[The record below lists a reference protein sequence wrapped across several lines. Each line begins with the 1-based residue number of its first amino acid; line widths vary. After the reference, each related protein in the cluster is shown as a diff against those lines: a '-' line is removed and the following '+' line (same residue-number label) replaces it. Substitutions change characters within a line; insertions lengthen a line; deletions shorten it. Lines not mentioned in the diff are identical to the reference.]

1 MRVTNLVRV
10 SGALA
15 VSGVCVSGA
24 IIVPRDTT
32 STSLLLPTTTAAS
45 TTTASTT
52 TTTQDVETSVPSPT
66 APLNSTL
73 PPQAPLAALQAW
85 CPSEIF
91 CNGPLLQTINIAQLY
106 GDSKTFVD
114 KPTVG
119 TSNTTINDFFAL
131 YNVSTA
137 GNYSDVT
144 IGALETFV
152 DTDFQGEGLELEQTL
167 LPSNSTPS
175 FLQPNT
181 TSITSPIILGW
192 ASIVNSYWASL
203 VRVTNSSTLC
213 DGVQCESTLIPLNHT
228 FVVPG
233 GRFREQY
240 YWDSYWIIEGLLQS
254 ELYDIANSSLQNFM
268 DELEKYGF
276 IPNGGRI
283 YYLNRSQPPLFMKM
297 LYAYVNATNDVSI
310 LERALPLAE
319 VELDWWH
326 TNRTVNITSPYSN
339 NTWEVAH
346 YAVVNTAPRPEGFL
360 EDYLTANGADIEVP
374 YTEDQKAALYAE
386 LASGAESGHDYT
398 ARFATN
404 PYLGNITDQ
413 NPLLRTLNVRATIP
427 VDLNSILYK
436 YRSLLAELYNLA
448 ASNSTLS
455 PPTLASGGN
464 ATYFHRR
471 AAYHTSVATTLK
483 SAILDLF
490 WEPST
495 LAFYDFNTTSNA
507 RNTWFSP
514 ATFYPYWSGIV
525 PDEVASNATNA
536 QAAFASVR
544 FVFSRYNGTFPASFV
559 QTGLQWD
566 APNAWP
572 PHQFILLE
580 ALRNLP
586 ANITTGSLPTLSAN
600 VSSFSLVPT
609 GQLGLTE
616 DALPLQPL
624 ESGAN
629 SSSTGPAADINVLE
643 NGLTVFNG
651 GESTPGE
658 GWGKA
663 LEREVANRYMSSVFC
678 SWYSTGGSIPG
689 LLPRLPD
696 ETLNLTFS
704 LDSTGRMFEKESLFD
719 IDVAGSGGE
728 YVVQAGF
735 GWTNGIALWIASQY
749 GSVLSTPSCPTIS
762 NSTIPASAIAYRRGL
777 AQAVPRRG
785 LGAFPSRDA
794 VRRKSI
800 GGTDG
805 RKAVSRKSIAGRL
818 GAWAYAKVRSS
829 AN

>member
-1 MRVTNLVRV
+1 MRVTNLVQAGV
-10 SGALA
+10 LA
-15 VSGVCVSGA
+15 VSGVSGA

-32 STSLLLPTTTAAS
+32 TTTLLLPTTTVA
-45 TTTASTT
+45 TTTSISST
-52 TTTQDVETSVPSPT
+52 TTTQDVETSVPSPL

-91 CNGPLLQTINIAQLY
+91 CNGPLLQTINLAQLY

-152 DTDFQGEGLELEQTL
+152 DTDFQGEGLELEQTI
-167 LPSNSTPS
+167 LPSNSTPT
-175 FLQPNT
+175 FLQPNST
-181 TSITSPIILGW
+181 GIVSPIILGW
-192 ASIVNSYWASL
+192 ANIVNSYWASL

-213 DGVQCESTLIPLNHT
+213 DGVSCESTLIPLNHT

-254 ELYDIANSSLQNFM
+254 ELFDIANSSLQNFM

-436 YRSLLAELYNLA
+436 YRSLLAELYTLA
-448 ASNSTLS
+448 ASNSTLA
-455 PPTLASGGN
+455 PPTLATTPGN
-464 ATYFHRR
+464 STYFHQR
-471 AAYHTSVATTLK
+471 AAYHTSVAATLK

-495 LAFYDFNTTSNA
+495 LAFYDFNTTANA
-507 RNTWFSP
+507 RSTWFSP
-514 ATFYPYWSGIV
+514 AAFYPYWSGIV
-525 PDEVASNATNA
+525 PDEVATNATNA

-586 ANITTGSLPTLSAN
+586 ANITSGSLPTLSAN

-629 SSSTGPAADINVLE
+629 SSSTGAAADINVLE
-643 NGLTVFNG
+643 DGLTVFNG

-658 GWGKA
+658 GWGEA
-663 LEREVANRYMSSVFC
+663 LQREVANRYMSSVFC

-689 LLPRLPD
+689 LLNRLPD
-696 ETLNLTFS
+696 DTLNLTFS
-704 LDSTGRMFEKESLFD
+704 LNSTGRMFEKESLFD

-749 GSVLSTPSCPTIS
+749 GPVLSTPSCPTIDA
-762 NSTIPASAIAYRRGL
+762 NSTISTSIVYRRNL
-777 AQAVPRRG
+777 AKIPRRG
-785 LGAFPSRDA
+785 AFSLRDTL
-794 VRRKSI
+794 RRKMGTTE
-800 GGTDG
+800 GG
-805 RKAVSRKSIAGRL
+805 RRAVSRKSLAGRL
-818 GAWAYAKVRSS
+818 GAWAYAKVRTS